1 MEKFAVLGLGYVGL
15 PLALKL
21 SKKYK
26 VIGFD
31 NDELRVNNLTKGI
44 DDNNELKK
52 KDLLNKKN
60 ISFTYNDKDLKNCK
74 IFFLTIPTPINKKNN
89 PDLFLIKKATELV
102 AKYLKKNCIVVYE
115 STVYPGVTEEICV
128 PLLERISGLKL
139 NKDFHCSYSPERI
152 NPGDKKNNINNVSKL
167 VSSSSKKSL
176 KKISKIYRSIIKAK
190 IFECRS
196 IKVAEA
202 AKIIENTQRD
212 LNISLMNEFTI
223 ICRKLNIDVHDV
235 LDAASTKWNFLN
247 FRPGLVGGHCIGVD
261 PYYLTY
267 KAKKIGINPKVV
279 LAGRKVNDDMVK
291 YFSNY
296 FLNKLKKKIK
306 KKSPRVL
313 ILGASFKENIS
324 DIRNSKILE
333 LGKILINKRCDV
345 EFFDP
350 HVKKLKNNLTII
362 NKPKIKYYDGIIIG
376 VKHKLFKNL
385 GFHKIRNFAKNN
397 NSIIFDLQ
405 NIFKDNKKNSLS
417 I

>member
-52 KDLLNKKN
+52 KELLNKKN

-190 IFECRS
+190 IFECGS

-261 PYYLTY
+261 PYYLAQ
-267 KAKKIGINPKVV
+267 KAQGLNYNPEIILSGRRLNDGMGKYIANEVLKI
-279 LAGRKVNDDMVK
+279 M
-291 YFSNY
+291 
-296 FLNKLKKKIK
+296 IK
-306 KKSPRVL
+306 KSVKILNSNILVL
-313 ILGASFKENIS
+313 GTTFKENCP
-324 DIRNSKILE
+324 DLRNSKVI
-333 LGKILINKRCDV
+333 D
-345 EFFDP
+345 
-350 HVKKLKNNLTII
+350 II
-362 NKPKIKYYDGIIIG
+362 NE
-376 VKHKLFKNL
+376 L
-385 GFHKIRNFAKNN
+385 
-397 NSIIFDLQ
+397 
-405 NIFKDNKKNSLS
+405 LS
-417 I
+417 FLLAT